1 MPGGFGKG
9 SKNPKS
15 KREYKKWGGHP
26 GTGQPKKIENSKGQ
40 KVGLK
45 GLNAEEMS
53 GYNRDRYLEFKERAN
68 RPPAPKKT
76 KEEEDHDRALRL
88 ARHEERKGRL
98 GVRESLLAAELRPVE
113 EVEEVAEEDTDDE
126 FQLEELIPGHGQEE
140 EEIPEEDLG
149 DEDTLAEAAGPGP
162 GGNEQV
168 EKVGRFGGD
177 GLVDEAADLYHI
189 LHLSGKKY
197 VKEMGKALTKIY
209 GRTKDGGKS
218 FNLALIYHEDMKL
231 HRDQQEDNEQVLDGE
246 GNVVGFEPERAQDF
260 TFPERGV
267 RIEEIVAQLQEE
279 GIWDRA
285 EIISE
290 KRLLTREEAT
300 RILDPDLFD
309 EIAGLGEK
317 SHDYRDEWNRKNF
330 MWSVYCSAD
339 SGDAARLAAGSV
351 LNAIDHVFSGDQGGV
366 MFRGVVFC
374 IIRPPGH
381 HCSRNDPSGFCLLN
395 NCGIAAQYAV
405 SLSLII
411 VNV

>member
-1 MPGGFGKG
+1 MGRGFKKG
-9 SKNPKS
+9 SGN
-15 KREYKKWGGHP
+15 
-26 GTGQPKKIENSKGQ
+26 INSKSG
-40 KVGLK
+40 KDGRGGERENAGRKMSVENEEGMVVGEKGLK
-45 GLNAEEMS
+45 Q
-53 GYNRDRYLEFKERAN
+53 KEKINYHSKLSITRAN

-76 KEEEDHDRALRL
+76 KEEEDQDRALRL

-98 GVRESLLAAELRPVE
+98 GLRESLLAAELRPVE

-126 FQLEELIPGHGQEE
+126 VQLEELIPGQEE
-140 EEIPEEDLG
+140 EEVPVEDLG
-149 DEDTLAEAAGPGP
+149 DAEDTLAEAAGPGP
-162 GGNEQV
+162 GGDQQV
-168 EKVGRFGGD
+168 EKVGQFGGD

-351 LNAIDHVFSGDQGGV
+351 LNAIDRVFSGDQGGV